1 MSREGIANPKG
12 FASPK
17 RAVNSAQQSCL
28 SFWSLLAPC
37 RLRRFGGTEE
47 KMKAIGRLALFEKA
61 IAKLRGQWILVEGQ
75 RDRKALAE
83 LGMTNILTVSGN
95 LVKSCDFLEKSGA
108 QKAYVLT
115 DLDRRGHELAK
126 RAREELEARSI
137 GADLEVRVAIARSLR
152 IKNIEN
158 AKRAY
163 ERLKEDTEQEK

>member
-1 MSREGIANPKG
+1 
-12 FASPK
+12 
-17 RAVNSAQQSCL
+17 
-28 SFWSLLAPC
+28 
-37 RLRRFGGTEE
+37 
-47 KMKAIGRLALFEKA
+47 MKAIERLALFEKA

-83 LGMTNILTVSGN
+83 LGMENILTVSGN
-95 LVKSCDFLEKSGA
+95 LGKSCDFLERSGA

-137 GADLEVRVAIARSLR
+137 GADLEVRAQIARSLR

-158 AKRAY
+158 ASRAY
-163 ERLKEDTEQEK
+163 QRLKEEIEENRG

>member
-1 MSREGIANPKG
+1 
-12 FASPK
+12 
-17 RAVNSAQQSCL
+17 V
-28 SFWSLLAPC
+28 
-37 RLRRFGGTEE
+37 
-47 KMKAIGRLALFEKA
+47 KAIERLALFEKA

-83 LGMTNILTVSGN
+83 LGMENILTVSGN
-95 LVKSCDFLEKSGA
+95 LGKSCDFLERSGA

-137 GADLEVRVAIARSLR
+137 GADLEVRAQIARSLR

-158 AKRAY
+158 ASRAY
-163 ERLKEDTEQEK
+163 QRLKEEIEENRG